1 MAETSQTLPPDT
13 QFFRDVFNASPIG
26 IAVESLE
33 GQILFVNPAF
43 CSMLG
48 FSEEELCK
56 RHCVEFS
63 PPEDTEKDWAL
74 FQQLR
79 AGSIDHYQLEK
90 RYFRRDGST
99 VWGRLSLSLLKGRPA
114 PLVVAM
120 VENISEK
127 KKAEEAQ
134 FRHAA
139 IVESSEDAIM
149 SVCLDRTISTWNAG
163 AERIY
168 GYTEAEALGQPIDM
182 IVPPELP
189 DEENKILDTL
199 RAGGRIEHFETVRLT
214 KAGKRVNVS
223 LTVSPIKNSTGE
235 TVGCSGIAQD
245 ITERKR
251 REEKLQEYER
261 AVEHSGEMITVID
274 REYRCV
280 MANRQYLSLKNLSR
294 DQVVGHFAYE
304 FLDQATFE
312 QVAKPKLDECFG
324 GKVVKYQLKY
334 TYPKIGERVLSISY
348 FPIEGTNGIDR
359 VTCLL
364 QDITDRIRAEQTL
377 ADMTRKLVEA
387 QEQERARI
395 ARELHDD
402 INQRLAMLAI
412 ELEKLQSNPSEVEV
426 RVRKLLN
433 ETNEISNDVEAL
445 SHELHSSK
453 LQYLGVVAGIRSWC
467 KEFGERQNM
476 EIEFR
481 SDVATVLPFE
491 TGVCLFRILQEAL
504 HNIVKHSGVK
514 RVDVRLT
521 EHSNQI
527 HLRVS
532 DSGKGFDVEST
543 MQGKGLGLTS
553 MRERVRL
560 VNGTIAI
567 ESKPMGGT
575 TIRVCVPLDSGR
587 TSQRAAG

>member
-1 MAETSQTLPPDT
+1 
-13 QFFRDVFNASPIG
+13 
-26 IAVESLE
+26 
-33 GQILFVNPAF
+33 
-43 CSMLG
+43 
-48 FSEEELCK
+48 
-56 RHCVEFS
+56 
-63 PPEDTEKDWAL
+63 
-74 FQQLR
+74 
-79 AGSIDHYQLEK
+79 
-90 RYFRRDGST
+90 
-99 VWGRLSLSLLKGRPA
+99 
-114 PLVVAM
+114 
-120 VENISEK
+120 
-127 KKAEEAQ
+127 
-134 FRHAA
+134 
-139 IVESSEDAIM
+139 M

-168 GYTEAEALGQPIDM
+168 GYTEAESLGQPIDM

-312 QVAKPKLDECFG
+312 QVAKPKLDECFR

-364 QDITDRIRAEQTL
+364 QDITDRIQAEKTL

-476 EIEFR
+476 EIEFQNNIA
-481 SDVATVLPFE
+481 STLPFE
-491 TGVCLFRILQEAL
+491 TGICLFRILQEAL

-543 MQGKGLGLTS
+543 MKGKGLGLTS

-575 TIRVCVPLDSGR
+575 TIRVCVPLDSGQ

>member
-33 GQILFVNPAF
+33 GQLLFVNPAF

-120 VENISEK
+120 VENISGK

-304 FLDQATFE
+304 LLDQATFE
-312 QVAKPKLDECFG
+312 QVAKPKLDECFR

-364 QDITDRIRAEQTL
+364 QDITDRIQAEQTL

-453 LQYLGVVAGIRSWC
+453 LQYLGVVVGIRSWC

-476 EIEFR
+476 EIEFQNNIA
-481 SDVATVLPFE
+481 STLPFE
-491 TGVCLFRILQEAL
+491 TGICLFRILQEAL

-532 DSGKGFDVEST
+532 DSGRGFDVEST
-543 MQGKGLGLTS
+543 MKGKGLGLTS

-567 ESKPMGGT
+567 DSKPMGGT
-575 TIRVCVPLDSGR
+575 TIRVCVPLDPGQ